1 MRYVDGCEL
10 TRQFLE
16 VPLQRNVFI
25 AECPFARKIA
35 LPVRFAEVK
44 EEAAKATYPRKT
56 TFNAAGGHA
65 AKRAGSTI
73 SPNKTSAVRI

>member
-16 VPLQRNVFI
+16 VPLKRNVFFYNRHFI
-25 AECPFARKIA
+25 CKIV

-44 EEAAKATYPRKT
+44 AEAAKPTDPEKQ
-56 TFNAAGGHA
+56 N
-65 AKRAGSTI
+65 ST
-73 SPNKTSAVRI
+73 PPGDT